1 MFVVEWG
8 TTKTKKVRLSW
19 NISWNA
25 EVLNI
30 RFQYLPKYFWKE
42 KKNILISLEVNVFS
56 TAKVPTFSTILSAL
70 SFFGI
75 LSSFKMCIII
85 FCLSTLL
92 SVCFSI
98 SRYFLSGICGIDL
111 FPSQTCNMASQRI
124 AATLFQRTIFWDAW
138 VRGGLRTHTTSTL
151 IETNA
156 QMKKMRLKCFL

>member
-1 MFVVEWG
+1 MCFILQ
-8 TTKTKKVRLSW
+8 K
-19 NISWNA
+19 
-25 EVLNI
+25 
-30 RFQYLPKYFWKE
+30 FQL
-42 KKNILISLEVNVFS
+42 
-56 TAKVPTFSTILSAL
+56 FSTILSAL

-124 AATLFQRTIFWDAW
+124 VATLFQRTIFWDAW
-138 VRGGLRTHTTSTL
+138 EEAYVRIRHPHWLKQMHKWRKWGWNVSYRWKEVKLSFKELSLISTKTGKKCSQTGRMSQCLRKWVRP
-151 IETNA
+151 IEVNSHN
-156 QMKKMRLKCFL
+156 R